1 MNAPNP
7 TAPLMF
13 MQTST
18 EKKDAADKAELSLV
32 IPCYNEGRVLPF
44 LKERLLRSLPE
55 LKLSWEAI
63 LVDDGSRDDTFQ
75 QLAAMHAAD
84 PRFKVI
90 SFSRNFGH
98 QTAVFAGL
106 SHAKGDYVAVM
117 DADLQDPPEFLATCL
132 AKLNEGYDVVYAVRR
147 QRKEN
152 LFKRACYAVF
162 YRLLKFVAEVEIPLD
177 SGDFCVM
184 RQCVVSVLRQ
194 MPEHDVFVRGL
205 RAWSGFRQT
214 GIEYNRAARA
224 AGETKY
230 PFRKLVRLAMDGV
243 FAFSAFPLRLATYL
257 GFASLTISLAAVVL
271 VVLWKIF
278 NFQLFGH
285 YPSEV
290 PGWTSVVCLILFMGG
305 IQFLILGVMGEFIGR
320 IYNEVKQRPRWI
332 IRETCGLDVT
342 GSRQP

>member
-1 MNAPNP
+1 M
-7 TAPLMF
+7 
-13 MQTST
+13 
-18 EKKDAADKAELSLV
+18 
-32 IPCYNEGRVLPF
+32 LPF
-44 LKERLLRSLPE
+44 LKERLLNSLPA
-55 LKLSWEAI
+55 LKLSWEVI
-63 LVDDGSRDDTFQ
+63 LVDDGSRDDTFP
-75 QLAAMHAAD
+75 QLVALNASD

-90 SFSRNFGH
+90 SFSRNIGH

-132 AKLNEGYDVVYAVRR
+132 AKLNEGYDVIYAVRR

-152 LFKRACYAVF
+152 IFKRTCYAAF
-162 YRLLKFVAEVEIPLD
+162 YRLLQAIAEVEIPLD

-184 RQCVVSVLRQ
+184 RQCVVTVMRT
-194 MPEHDVFVRGL
+194 MPERNVFVRGL
-205 RAWSGFRQT
+205 RAWSGFRQI

-243 FAFSAFPLRLATYL
+243 FAFSAVPLRLAAYL
-257 GFASLTISLAAVVL
+257 GFAIVALSVMAAIIVL
-271 VVLWKIF
+271 VWKIF
-278 NFQLFGH
+278 NFQLLGH

-290 PGWTSVVCLILFMGG
+290 PGWSSVVCLILFMGG
-305 IQFLILGVMGEFIGR
+305 IQLLMLGVIGEFIGR

-332 IRETCGLDVT
+332 IRETRGLDQ
-342 GSRQP
+342 SQLPPL